1 MLFKEI
7 FLDLRNSKNG
17 DPHPMWDLFK
27 MDHFQL
33 SSDLV
38 DSLSITKE
46 QKSKLKDLLGD
57 HEELFKEIEKNER
70 LFDDQFW
77 LNFLLGVRDQGC
89 HESSSDLPVP
99 ITCSGDIR
107 NMTWSQINTLVTKDY
122 GDILTDQIVV
132 PEIKLEVEDKNEL
145 AKRLQKDFEN
155 KVKGKSTEER
165 EKIKKEM
172 KTTIKAKHLH
182 EIRARDAEVKVMD
195 DILQSF
201 KVKRFYLKYK
211 QYKNY
216 FKTFLERKAAH
227 FWISRSRNLWYG
239 W

>member
-1 MLFKEI
+1 MQKTMLFKEI

-122 GDILTDQIVV
+122 GNILSSQIAI
-132 PEIKLEVEDKNEL
+132 PEIKLEEEDKKML
-145 AKRLQKDFEN
+145 AQAIEKEFEN
-155 KVKGKSTEER
+155 KVKIRSAEENG
-165 EKIKKEM
+165 KIKKEM
-172 KTTIKAKHLH
+172 KSTTKAKHLH
-182 EIRARDAEVKVMD
+182 GIRSRDAEVKVMD
-195 DILQSF
+195 DILQYC
-201 KVKRFYLKYK
+201 KVIGSLILNSYYYLRM
-211 QYKNY
+211 
-216 FKTFLERKAAH
+216 TF
-227 FWISRSRNLWYG
+227 
-239 W
+239 